1 MYWAMQDRLK
11 NDILL
16 YIDIELDQIMNNFGE
31 VGRFL
36 TEESF
41 LLPPHPPPLVSP
53 QSRVENH

>member
-41 LLPPHPPPLVSP
+41 LFPPPL
-53 QSRVENH
+53 